1 MQACFG
7 VSFARVGRR
16 VGRRPRKIVVDFVH
30 SRWLLALCEVVA
42 MDEIMDGRF
51 VLVAME
57 SARRLMCGDG
67 SDEWDEKCR
76 EYIQRRTES
85 EMDVAARLA
94 ARDAKKA
101 VIGAAKEVRDA
112 KRDAKKAVIG
122 AVKEARLSASYAK
135 HSVREA
141 AKEEHREAKRQ
152 RSRQFVAAE
161 KRAAKQAG
169 REAKNTAKQAARL
182 ARIAAYIERQAAL
195 DAKWEAK
202 QALKYARKSGS
213 TLGVAKELDLV
224 AGTGRIYRE
233 AFRAAEKAKKA
244 EDSKT
249 RTGVSKRRLAA
260 ARVKS
265 AAARREAAMRS
276 LSPEFREY
284 LEARRGTCA
293 PVGRAA
299 RISDFAEYDRRAMD
313 ERAAQV
319 GRPGRAALIRFMGA
333 EREGGW
339 K

>member
-1 MQACFG
+1 
-7 VSFARVGRR
+7 
-16 VGRRPRKIVVDFVH
+16 
-30 SRWLLALCEVVA
+30 
-42 MDEIMDGRF
+42 
-51 VLVAME
+51 
-57 SARRLMCGDG
+57 
-67 SDEWDEKCR
+67 
-76 EYIQRRTES
+76 
-85 EMDVAARLA
+85 
-94 ARDAKKA
+94 
-101 VIGAAKEVRDA
+101 
-112 KRDAKKAVIG
+112 
-122 AVKEARLSASYAK
+122 
-135 HSVREA
+135 VREA

-182 ARIAAYIERQAAL
+182 ARIAAYIERQAAM

-213 TLGVAKELDLV
+213 TLEVAKELDLV

-249 RTGVSKRRLAA
+249 RTGVRKRRLAA
-260 ARVKS
+260 AQAKS

-299 RISDFAEYDRRAMD
+299 RISDLAEYDRRSMN

-333 EREGGW
+333 EREGD
-339 K
+339 